1 MREFFLVCCLALLD
15 ILLKSSLHNFQVVI
29 VPIWR
34 KTDEKTGVMNAAI
47 SVKDFLHT
55 AGIRVKIDDT
65 DQKTPG
71 WKFNFWEMKVIK
83 YSKD

>member
-1 MREFFLVCCLALLD
+1 M
-15 ILLKSSLHNFQVVI
+15 VI

-34 KTDEKTGVMNAAI
+34 KTDEKSGVMNAAI